1 MFNWLLK
8 FSQGKYLAECLQ
20 TYLYG
25 IQIVSTNSYS
35 IWKEI
40 RKEVCLENKSFF
52 DMWLW
57 ECLED
62 FSNFSKLFLHLF
74 QWNPNFTLTLVSL
87 LHWPLFIGKS
97 SISDGGNTNQQQ
109 LDHAKDSRFYLH

>member
-1 MFNWLLK
+1 MFNWPLK

-20 TYLYG
+20 TYL
-25 IQIVSTNSYS
+25 IQYQLIATVFEKKLEKYV
-35 IWKEI
+35 WK
-40 RKEVCLENKSFF
+40 NKSFF

-57 ECLED
+57 ECLAD

-87 LHWPLFIGKS
+87 LHWPLFIDKS

-109 LDHAKDSRFYLH
+109 RDHAKDSRFYLH